1 MVCLEFGGALAAF
14 TVTFIE
20 FTLFFQLFSGRNSR
34 FEYRI
39 NRFGMKWNG
48 FLYIILLLFLP
59 QSTVF
64 AQYSAAKE
72 KRLTDQLDTLK
83 QQLDTRDIREV
94 LQEIVE
100 IQNDG
105 IEDYPELNVRYKHL
119 QANQLKR
126 LGLIDSALQVM
137 DRARLLIEE
146 HGLDHRM
153 PGNHLFTAG
162 ILKAVYRSKEALV
175 HYRIAEAKYRE
186 EEDDRNLAPCLTQI
200 AATLASLG
208 RYDEAKEHGKEAIAL
223 GEKLQVPK
231 VSIQIYNN
239 IGLVYRNSND
249 LLNCARMY
257 FKGYELAKS
266 DNLPTYATALA
277 VNLSTIYERLCQYEK
292 ALQYSQ
298 EAVYWSEQINYK
310 IGKYKA
316 LIINTN
322 MSLLLGKVDS
332 AEGYLKALEAEA
344 LEGKNNVWE
353 PAIENLKGK
362 IALQKGDLD
371 TAIQH
376 HNLAKKLAEEVDA
389 RGEVLN
395 ALLGTID
402 YTFQKEAYIQCL
414 VYMDKALSFKLLPK
428 NEFHILEMK
437 HVIHKKLGNPD
448 FAYETLQKSKIIQD
462 SIHSLERLGHLASIE
477 ADYELRDKESR
488 IERLEFQNQISEQK
502 NQRNQLIIIALAIFL
517 LLLGGLGYY
526 FSRHERLKLE
536 KGLAEVKQALL
547 RLQINPHFIFNTLN
561 SIQSSFLQQNEEKTI
576 YLFGKFSS
584 LMRQVLQNSTSA
596 FVPLSDEIELL
607 INYLELEKIRSNNKF
622 DYQVDIEDGIDIYEA
637 QVPSMILQIFIENA
651 IWHGVGPKE
660 SRGNIRIVVNQEEGR
675 HKITVEDD
683 GVGRSFSLKHKSK
696 DQKNKKSLGTDLV
709 YQRIQQLNRKFGRGM
724 QLNIRDR
731 ASQSGTRVELL
742 A

>member
-1 MVCLEFGGALAAF
+1 
-14 TVTFIE
+14 
-20 FTLFFQLFSGRNSR
+20 
-34 FEYRI
+34 
-39 NRFGMKWNG
+39 MKKNA
-48 FLYIILLLFLP
+48 FLYIILILFSF
-59 QSTVF
+59 QTATQ
-64 AQYSAAKE
+64 AQYTAAKE
-72 KRLTDQLDTLK
+72 RRLTDLLDTLK

-94 LQEIVE
+94 LQDITKV
-100 IQNDG
+100 QNDG

-146 HGLDHRM
+146 HSLDHRM
-153 PGNHLFTAG
+153 AGNHLFTAG
-162 ILKAVYRSKEALV
+162 ILKAVYRSKEALE

-186 EEDDRNLAPCLTQI
+186 EQDERNLAPCLTQI

-208 RYDEAKEHGKEAIAL
+208 RYDEAKEIGKEAIAL

-239 IGLVYRNSND
+239 VGLVYRNSND

-257 FKGYELAKS
+257 FKGYELAKA

-277 VNLSTIYERLCQYEK
+277 VNLSTIYEQLCQYEK
-292 ALQYSQ
+292 ALEYSQ

-322 MSLLLGKVDS
+322 MALLLGKIDS
-332 AEGYLKALEAEA
+332 AEGYVNALEAEA
-344 LEGKNNVWE
+344 LVGKNNVWE

-362 IALQKGDLD
+362 IALQKGELE

-389 RGEVLN
+389 RGEVLT

-402 YTFQKEAYIQCL
+402 YAFQKEAYIQCL
-414 VYMDKALSFKLLPK
+414 IYMDKALSFKLLPK

-448 FAYETLQKSKIIQD
+448 FAYETLLKSKVIQD
-462 SIHSLERLGHLASIE
+462 SIHSLERLGLLALIE
-477 ADYELRDKESR
+477 ADYELRDKESK
-488 IERLEFQNQISEQK
+488 IERLEFKNQISEQK
-502 NQRNQLIIIALAIFL
+502 NQRNQLIIAALAIFL

-536 KGLAEVKQALL
+536 KSLAEVKQALL

-622 DYQVDIEDGIDIYEA
+622 DYQVDIEEGIDIYEA
-637 QVPSMILQIFIENA
+637 QVPSMVLQIFIENA

-660 SRGNIRIVVNQEEGR
+660 SRGHIRILVSQEQGR
-675 HKITVEDD
+675 HKVTVEDD
-683 GVGRSFSLKHKSK
+683 GVGRTFSLQHKSK

-709 YQRIQQLNRKFGRGM
+709 FQRIQQLNRKFGRGM

-731 ASQSGTRVELL
+731 ATQSGTRVELL